1 MKSNKTKIK
10 KKVDEYI
17 LQKKEDFRKNNDILK
32 NSFYLLHYFAINLG
46 LTSQSRMYIIN
57 KSRTYLDW
65 EQFRLEK
72 QNYHKQLPELQKKT
86 VLLYRKDYVSLFNP
100 YNEL

>member
-1 MKSNKTKIK
+1 MKSDKTKIK

-17 LQKKEDFRKNNDILK
+17 IEKKEDLKKKYKILK
-32 NSFYLLHYFAINLG
+32 NSLHILYYFADNLG
-46 LTSQSRMYIIN
+46 LKSQKRRYLIKN
-57 KSRTYLDW
+57 SRTSLDA
-65 EQFRLEK
+65 EQFCLEK